1 MKALAGRASAT
12 AGVAL
17 GVVLT
22 ALGSLALIGLG
33 LFLAAQILL
42 AGIFDLLGEEMARL
56 LFTVVIICA
65 FAAVACAL
73 AALCVRPVVW
83 IYGVFGR
90 IRAAVQTGQ
99 ADTRLARV
107 DAGGIPPLPR
117 HLLENPRYATA
128 LLSLVYQGIEAK
140 KPPTVPQTLTY
151 APNLRYS
158 HDVQGELAAAPAPAL
173 DVKDFWALFTGGH
186 LPEQGFLLGYS
197 LDDGQPI
204 LADWRN
210 LYSVLIGGQSGAGK
224 STLIRSI
231 LAQSALQGGRFL
243 VLDPHYG
250 AGEESLG
257 ASLQPLQ
264 ARMIAEPAASAD
276 AMLDA
281 LHYMASAGRNRL
293 QGKDQDKTPLILVVD
308 ELTALL
314 QRSTIAAEL
323 TATLGQ
329 IAQETRKVGVFC
341 LAIGQQFSSAVM
353 STPVRN
359 SFVSYVTCRTRRDV
373 ARVMSG
379 SNTFGKAAETLTTG
393 QAVWM
398 TPAGEF
404 HRLAVPNT
412 TQKHIQLVA
421 QSLEPHHLAAATS
434 APASAPTSPAASPR
448 QPEALPV
455 ALSAAANEAANAVV
469 DGAGS
474 VFDPR
479 AARVRQLILENRT
492 SREIIGE
499 VWGTTGGDSYRK
511 ASVEYQAIV
520 RQLIR

>member
-1 MKALAGRASAT
+1 
-12 AGVAL
+12 
-17 GVVLT
+17 
-22 ALGSLALIGLG
+22 
-33 LFLAAQILL
+33 
-42 AGIFDLLGEEMARL
+42 
-56 LFTVVIICA
+56 
-65 FAAVACAL
+65 
-73 AALCVRPVVW
+73 
-83 IYGVFGR
+83 
-90 IRAAVQTGQ
+90 
-99 ADTRLARV
+99 
-107 DAGGIPPLPR
+107 
-117 HLLENPRYATA
+117 
-128 LLSLVYQGIEAK
+128 
-140 KPPTVPQTLTY
+140 
-151 APNLRYS
+151 
-158 HDVQGELAAAPAPAL
+158 
-173 DVKDFWALFTGGH
+173 
-186 LPEQGFLLGYS
+186 LLGYS

-250 AGEESLG
+250 AGAESLG
-257 ASLQPLQ
+257 ASLQPLH
-264 ARMIAEPAASAD
+264 ARMIAEPAAAAD
-276 AMLDA
+276 AMIDA

-379 SNTFGKAAETLTTG
+379 SATFGKAAETLTTG

-398 TPAGEF
+398 TPDGEF

-421 QSLEPHHLAAATS
+421 QALTAQAGGGAALPAGRSAAAL
-434 APASAPTSPAASPR
+434 PTAAPAAS
-448 QPEALPV
+448 
-455 ALSAAANEAANAVV
+455 ANATV

-479 AARVRQLILENRT
+479 VVRVRQLILENRT
-492 SREIIGE
+492 AREIIGD
-499 VWGTTGGDSYRK
+499 VWGTTSGDKYRR
-511 ASVEYQAIV
+511 ASIEYQAIV
-520 RQLIR
+520 RQLIG